1 MSADPPRPAAA
12 TSEGRNRPAGVMG
25 ATWWV
30 VARAWRGW
38 QADNADRLSAAV
50 AMSGVLSLASLLVLA
65 IKAAAVALGEPAAT
79 RMLHQQV
86 RGFVGPNQADAV
98 GNMVAGATRPGAGTL
113 ATAVSL
119 GVLLFTASGV
129 FGEVRGGLNA
139 VWGIDPKAVGG
150 WRAFARDRL
159 LSLGMVVAAG
169 ALLLASQGV
178 TTALSAYGPRGLG
191 WGPVAAD
198 FVLSTAV
205 MTVLFGLAFR
215 FLPDARVGWRSVAA
229 GAVATAVL
237 LKAGQYLLALY
248 FTHVATGS
256 LYGAAGSFVVVMLW
270 VYYSSWVLFYGAELI
285 KAYAELTGRP
295 IRPPAGP
302 SAGAVG

>member
-1 MSADPPRPAAA
+1 MSADPLHPAAA
-12 TSEGRNRPAGVMG
+12 TSEGRSRTPG
-25 ATWWV
+25 AIRTTWAV
-30 VARAWRGW
+30 VARAWDGW
-38 QADNADRLSAAV
+38 RADNADRLSAAV

-65 IKAAAVALGEPAAT
+65 LKAAAVALGEPAAT
-79 RMLHQQV
+79 RMLQQQV
-86 RGFVGPNQADAV
+86 RGVVGPSEADAV
-98 GNMVAGATRPGAGTL
+98 GNMIAGATRPGAGTL
-113 ATAVSL
+113 ATVVSL

-129 FGEVRGGLNA
+129 FAEIRGGLNA

-159 LSLGMVVAAG
+159 LSLGMVVAVG

-178 TTALSAYGPRGLG
+178 TTALSAYGLRGLG

-198 FVLSTAV
+198 FVLSTGV

-215 FLPDARVGWRSVAA
+215 FLPDARVGWRYVAM

-237 LKAGQYLLALY
+237 FKVGQYLLALY

-256 LYGAAGSFVVVMLW
+256 MYGAAGSFVVVMLW

-285 KAYAELTGRP
+285 KADAERTGRP
-295 IRPPAGP
+295 IRPVAG
-302 SAGAVG
+302 STAAAIE